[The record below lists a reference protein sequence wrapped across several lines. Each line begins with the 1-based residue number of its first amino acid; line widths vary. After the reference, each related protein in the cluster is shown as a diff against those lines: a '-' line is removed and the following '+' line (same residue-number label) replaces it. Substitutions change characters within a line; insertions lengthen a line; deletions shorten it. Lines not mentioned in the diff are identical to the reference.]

1 MCAPGMYNH
10 DTHTLL
16 QRPHLKCSH
25 VLTCGQFSVHGP
37 GFQPASD
44 GRPAVASRANFMH
57 GSYKYDIELTVTGVG
72 FRKEGLD
79 GIDPDLTQTFR

>member
-1 MCAPGMYNH
+1 MSSQSTCAW
-10 DTHTLL
+10 T
-16 QRPHLKCSH
+16 
-25 VLTCGQFSVHGP
+25 

-57 GSYKYDIELTVTGVG
+57 GSYKYGPIDLTVTGVG

-79 GIDPDLTQTFR
+79 GIDPALTQTFR